1 MKNYF
6 NYDFINKAIVGTK
19 TAIRKAN
26 AGNTPEYRELCKKLA
41 EHPNFNVVEKEIKN
55 KKERKTYYGLSFD
68 RMKDYILTQPDSE
81 MKLKVFEKVQ
91 EIADAKGAK
100 YPLTK
105 KWFLKT
111 FPEYKENDASVIDE
125 KKAMEQAEEEVNA
138 LYEEGFDDEVEP
150 TNENEELVA

>member
-6 NYDFINKAIVGTK
+6 NFDFENKAIVGSK

-41 EHPNFNVVEKEIKN
+41 EHPDFNVVPKEIKEN
-55 KKERKTYYGLSFD
+55 AEKKKYHGLTFD
-68 RMKDYILTQPDSE
+68 RMKEYILTQPDSE
-81 MKLKVFEKVQ
+81 NRVKVFEKVQ
-91 EIADAKGAK
+91 EIAEAKGAK

-111 FPEYKENDASVIDE
+111 YPEYKENEASVMEE
-125 KKAMEQAEEEVNA
+125 KKAMEQAEAELDAILEEENNS
-138 LYEEGFDDEVEP
+138 DE
-150 TNENEELVA
+150 LAA